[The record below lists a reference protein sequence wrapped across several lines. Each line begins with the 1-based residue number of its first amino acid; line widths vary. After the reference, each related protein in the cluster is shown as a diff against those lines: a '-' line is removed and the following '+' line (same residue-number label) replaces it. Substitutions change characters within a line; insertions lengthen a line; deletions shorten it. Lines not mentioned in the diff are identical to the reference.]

1 MQVITENLVF
11 WLVLLAVGTVV
22 WLVQY
27 KFRLATPNPFKN
39 RAQIPPR
46 EQLIAHGCNERDVDD
61 AIGIWIEMA
70 QAYQIDPMQLRAD
83 DKIADIVSRD
93 WFGDSG
99 LAIEAKLTVVGG
111 AMPSDATLFDL
122 VQLLTKHG
130 KS

>member
-1 MQVITENLVF
+1 MADKLFQVITENLVF

-27 KFRLATPNPFKN
+27 KYQSPTNPFKN

-46 EQLIAHGCNERDVDD
+46 EQLIARGFNERDVDD

-70 QAYQIDPMQLRAD
+70 QAYQIDSMQLRAD
-83 DKIADIVSRD
+83 DKIAEIVSRD

-99 LAIEAKLTVVGG
+99 LAIEAKLQLEAHQCLV
-111 AMPSDATLFDL
+111 MRRYLTLY
-122 VQLLTKHG
+122 
-130 KS
+130 SY